1 MKSWMNAALVAA
13 LAAFAACTVDTRAR
27 ERFES
32 SRGAPAPSDELT
44 PDAGSDGAASE
55 SECVL
60 HSDCEEG
67 LACVDGTCSAIAT
80 DGSVDAPEPDANE
93 SESESEAEAE
103 AEAESESESEAEAEA
118 ESEAEAEAE
127 ADAALPS
134 ADGASVPDGGSS
146 TDGGAPSADATAAAP
161 DAALPPEPV
170 TVVIVEVPEGQTV
183 DTTARFCSTLGGG
196 WACAPFALG
205 GTSGRE
211 IRATFEDPAPTA
223 HVFNACLRNC
233 DDPFTGAWLAYQSSG
248 LRQLADPVVTRGS
261 TVVPESL
268 TDNGVGGA
276 NWLVDLSPPSAE

>member
-1 MKSWMNAALVAA
+1 MKNGMNAALVAA

-32 SRGAPAPSDELT
+32 SRGAPELGDELT

-60 HSDCEEG
+60 HSDCEDG
-67 LACVDGTCSAIAT
+67 LACVDGTCSVITT
-80 DGSVDAPEPDANE
+80 DGSVDAPAPDANE

-103 AEAESESESEAEAEA
+103 AESESEAEAESESEA

-127 ADAALPS
+127 SDAALPS
-134 ADGASVPDGGSS
+134 ADGASASDGGSS
-146 TDGGAPSADATAAAP
+146 TDDGAPSADAGTPAS
-161 DAALPPEPV
+161 DAVLLPPEPV
-170 TVVIVEVPEGQTV
+170 TVVIEVPEGQTV

-196 WACAPFALG
+196 WACASFALG

-211 IRATFEDPAPTA
+211 IRATFEDPASTA

-233 DDPFTGAWLAYQSSG
+233 DDPFNGVWMAYQSSG
-248 LRQLADPVVTRGS
+248 LRQLADPVVTRGD
-261 TVVPESL
+261 TTIPESL

-276 NWLVDLSPPSAE
+276 NWLVDLSP